1 MSAPQQNPNTGA
13 PPAAGGSNGQE
24 DYVDKGSRFFGMCSL
39 YILTQSPGLDAIEK
53 KFGQNPQK
61 LRSMNEKVTD
71 AGRGF
76 FEKMTGKKV
85 PEKYSN

>member
-1 MSAPQQNPNTGA
+1 
-13 PPAAGGSNGQE
+13 
-24 DYVDKGSRFFGMCSL
+24 MCSL